1 MFGNM
6 WQFHAERHGHGHR
19 HPGHGGP
26 PWARGMRGYR
36 HGGRAEWLSGAFG
49 MHGGDEAGQGEDV
62 RWAVLDAVAA
72 QPRSGFEITQAIEQR
87 AAGGFRATPAIVYPT
102 LQLLEELGHVR
113 VIEQDAR
120 KSYAIT
126 ESGQLDLE
134 AHRDAVREF
143 YDRFDEDAHTRQLEE
158 FADLMQRAARVF
170 KEFRR
175 ASRRGRL
182 SSELQRRVREVIVDA
197 VQRVEGVL
205 AEAQR

>member
-6 WQFHAERHGHGHR
+6 WQFHAERHGHR

-36 HGGRAEWLSGAFG
+36 HGGRAEWLAGAFG
-49 MHGGDEAGQGEDV
+49 MRGGDEGAEREDV
-62 RWAVLDAVAA
+62 RWAVLDAVAT

-87 AAGGFRATPAIVYPT
+87 CAGSFRATPAIVYPT

-113 VIEQDAR
+113 LIEQEAR

-126 ESGQLDLE
+126 EAGQQDLE
-134 AHRDAVREF
+134 AHRDDVREF
-143 YDRFDEDAHTRQLEE
+143 YERFDEDAHTRHLEE
-158 FADLMQRAARVF
+158 LAELMHRAARVF

-182 SSELQRRVREVIVDA
+182 SSELQRRVHEVIVDA
-197 VQRVEGVL
+197 VQRVEGIL